1 MLLTSLLLI
10 ILALRYFLFFRSVPT
25 FNDGQNVS
33 LEETI
38 RTESRVVGNTQA
50 FALHLEGGEKLFVT
64 THRFPEI
71 HYGDRL
77 RLSGTLRKKLLNNKK
92 VILTMYFPKFAVVEN
107 EKRGVLAVIS
117 PIRQNLI
124 ALFQKTL
131 PPVSAS
137 LLLGIVFGIDAGMP
151 QDFVKAIRATGVAHV
166 IAASGMNVTMVAGFL
181 AMFFGFFLKR
191 QLALILSILGICFYA
206 LLAGAEP
213 SILRASIMGALSF
226 TAQMLGRQT
235 LALYSLFLA
244 GYTMLFASPQLLFD
258 VGFQL
263 SFFATLGLVLL
274 RPLFN
279 RREWIRMI
287 LTRSV
292 IGEEIA
298 TTISAQIATM
308 PILLANFGN
317 YSLWSILVNG
327 LVLWTIPTL
336 MVLGGL
342 GAVLGMLFEPLGK
355 LSLYL
360 SYPFLIYFR
369 EVVVRFAKMGAVA
382 AVADFPWQLGVGYYL
397 VLGAVLILLRKQR

>member
-1 MLLTSLLLI
+1 MA
-10 ILALRYFLFFRSVPT
+10 LALRYFLFFRSTPT
-25 FNDGQNVS
+25 FNDGQNIS
-33 LEETI
+33 LEKTI
-38 RTESRVVGNTQA
+38 RTEPRVVGNTQA

-64 THRFPEI
+64 MHRFPEI

-131 PPVSAS
+131 PSIPAS

-166 IAASGMNVTMVAGFL
+166 IAASGMNVTIVAGFL
-181 AMFFGFFLKR
+181 AIFFGFFLKR

-213 SILRASIMGALSF
+213 SILRASIMGALAF

-244 GYTMLFASPQLLFD
+244 GYAMLFASPQLLFD

-263 SFFATLGLVLL
+263 SFFATLGLILL

-279 RREWIRMI
+279 RGEWIRRV

-317 YSLWSILVNG
+317 YSLWSILANG
-327 LVLWTIPTL
+327 LVLWTIPTI

-342 GAVLGMLFEPLGK
+342 GAILGMLFEPLGK

-360 SYPFLIYFR
+360 SYPFLLYFQ
-369 EVVVRFAKMGAVA
+369 EVVVRFAKLGAVA
-382 AVADFPWQLGVGYYL
+382 HISDFPWQLHIGYYL
-397 VLGAVLILLRKQR
+397 VLGAVLIVLRKQR